1 MQRYILIGTG
11 GFGAVWCSQF
21 LPRLR
26 ATGKAEC
33 VAAVDLAPEALR
45 NAREHL
51 GVPAERC
58 FGDARRAI
66 AEVEADF
73 AIVVVPPAYHEE
85 VVGLALDRG
94 LDVLCEKPIA
104 GDMAACARILER
116 VRRSGRRMAITMSHR
131 FDQDKQTLSR
141 LLRGGAH
148 GRLDYLV
155 GRNTWACRAFPAWG
169 AFRYRIPDPLLVEGL
184 VHHFD
189 CMRELAGADAATVYA
204 RSWNPPWSEF
214 AGDCQAMVTVEM
226 ANGVR
231 VLYEGAKANASELNG
246 WTRDYW
252 RAECEHATLE
262 LDERRLRAITGS
274 GANRAAA
281 ELPLD
286 DRPAWGNAWLA
297 ERFVD
302 WRAGGEPPP
311 TTIEDNIQCA
321 ALLFA
326 AIESAHAGRPVDVQ
340 EFLRRH
346 LEPAAAVG
354 AA

>member
-1 MQRYILIGTG
+1 M
-11 GFGAVWCSQF
+11 
-21 LPRLR
+21 
-26 ATGKAEC
+26 
-33 VAAVDLAPEALR
+33 
-45 NAREHL
+45 
-51 GVPAERC
+51 PAERC
-58 FGDARRAI
+58 FADASTAI
-66 AEVEADF
+66 AAVDADF
-73 AIVVVPPAYHEE
+73 AVVVVPPDHHEG
-85 VVGLALDRG
+85 VIGLALDRG

-104 GDMAACARILER
+104 SDMAACARILAR
-116 VRRSGRRMAITMSHR
+116 VRAAGRRMAVTMSHR
-131 FDQDKQTLSR
+131 FDQDKQTLAR
-141 LLRGGAH
+141 ALRSGRY

-214 AGDCQAMVTVEM
+214 AGDCQAMITIEM
-226 ANGVR
+226 TNGVR

-246 WTRDYW
+246 WTMDYW
-252 RAECEHATLE
+252 RAECEQATLE
-262 LDERRLRAITGS
+262 LDQRRLHALVGRRGGGMADE
-274 GANRAAA
+274 

-286 DRPAWGNAWLA
+286 VRPAWGNAWLA

-302 WRAGGEPPP
+302 WLDGGPPPP

-326 AIESAHAGRPVDVQ
+326 AIESAHSNQPVDVQ
-340 EFLRRH
+340 EFLRRN
-346 LEPAAAVG
+346 LAGISAG

>member
-1 MQRYILIGTG
+1 MQRYVLVGTG
-11 GFGAVWCSQF
+11 GFGSAWCQHF

-26 ATGKAEC
+26 AMGKAEC
-33 VAAVDLAPEALR
+33 VAAADIAPDALG

-58 FGDARRAI
+58 FTDARRAI
-66 AEVEADF
+66 AEAEADF
-73 AIVVVPPAYHEE
+73 AIVVVPPAHHEE
-85 VVGLALDRG
+85 VVGLAIDRG

-104 GDMAACARILER
+104 GDMAACARVLAR
-116 VRRSGRRMAITMSHR
+116 VRRARRRMAVTMSHR

-141 LLRGGAH
+141 ILRSGRH

-189 CMRELAGADAATVYA
+189 SMRELAGADAAMVYA

-214 AGDCQAMVTVEM
+214 AGDCQAMITVEM

-246 WTRDYW
+246 WTMDYW
-252 RAECEHATLE
+252 RAECERATIE
-262 LDERRLRAITGS
+262 LDGRRLRTLVG
-274 GANRAAA
+274 NRADLAVE

-286 DRPAWGNAWLA
+286 QRPAWGNAWLA

-311 TTIEDNIQCA
+311 NTIEDNIQCA

-326 AIESAHAGRPVDVQ
+326 AIESAHSGHPVAVQ
-340 EFLRRH
+340 DFLRRH
-346 LEPAAAVG
+346 LEPAAAG

>member
-1 MQRYILIGTG
+1 MLRYILIGTG
-11 GFGAVWCSQF
+11 GFGAQWCAHF

-26 ATGKAEC
+26 ACGKAEC
-33 VAAVDLAPEALR
+33 VAAADLAPAALA

-58 FGDARRAI
+58 YAEPRRAI

-73 AIVVVPPAYHEE
+73 AIVVVPPAHHEE

-94 LDVLCEKPIA
+94 LHVLCEKPIA
-104 GDMAACARILER
+104 GDMAACARILAR

-131 FDQDKQTLSR
+131 FDQDKQTLAR
-141 LLRGGAH
+141 VLRSGRY

-169 AFRYRIPDPLLVEGL
+169 AFRYRIADPLLVEGL

-204 RSWNPPWSEF
+204 RSWNPPWSDF
-214 AGDCQAMVTVEM
+214 AGDCQAMITVEM
-226 ANGVR
+226 TNGVR

-246 WTRDYW
+246 WSMDYW
-252 RAECEHATLE
+252 RAECERATVE
-262 LDERRLRAITGS
+262 LDGRRLRTVAGS
-274 GANRAAA
+274 GASINAE

-286 DRPAWGNAWLA
+286 VRPAWGNAWLA
-297 ERFVD
+297 EQFVD
-302 WRAGGEPPP
+302 WLRGGDPPA

-326 AIESAHAGRPVDVQ
+326 AIESAHSGRPIDVQ
-340 EFLRRH
+340 EFLRRS
-346 LEPAAAVG
+346 LG
-354 AA
+354 AALAGAA